1 MKFLQKYWLKYRK
14 RFLLA
19 IIFLTVEATCDLLQP
34 TIMSHIIDNGVR
46 TRSLRSVLE
55 MSGLMLLVTLIG
67 AAGAIIRS
75 QLASRVSQSFGA
87 DLRSDLFQK
96 IHSFSFE
103 EASKHEAASL
113 ITRITNDSTQ
123 IQNFANGLMRIFV
136 KAPILAIGAF
146 IMVALLSLK
155 LAAILLVVV
164 PLIVLFMYLSLKIAF
179 PYFAKMQQK
188 LDRNN
193 SVIREYLSG
202 IRVVKAFNTFDQE
215 VDRFEKSNSDLA
227 EISIKANRV
236 QVVFMPIITFTVNMA
251 VVFLLWTAQPE
262 ILKGTLRI
270 GLIIAFINYIAQI
283 LQSLTMIFNVYQ
295 MFIRAKASAERVSE
309 ILTIEKDQRKGDFPS
324 DKIQG
329 EITFKNVTFSY
340 PNTVGTPIL
349 RNINFKINS
358 KETLGII
365 GSTGSGKTTLV
376 HLILGFF
383 QANAGRI
390 LIDNQP
396 IEKYDLDGLRESIS
410 IVPQKA
416 LLFTGT
422 IVDNIRWGKMDAS
435 DEEVVAAAKVA
446 QAHKFIESFQ
456 DGYNTWIGQGGVNLS
471 GGQKQ
476 RISIARALIRHPKI
490 LILDDSVSAVDVETE
505 AAILNG
511 LNQMNKDLTCIT
523 ISQRI
528 SSVMN
533 LPKILVLDEGEMAGF
548 GTHQELLKTC
558 RVYQEICQ
566 SQLGKS
572 LIVPSRFQILDNF
585 DTHSSSQ
592 IKGLDTSG
600 GGIV

>member
-1 MKFLQKYWLKYRK
+1 MRFLQKYWLKYRK
-14 RFLLA
+14 RFLIAL
-19 IIFLTVEATCDLLQP
+19 IFLAVEATCDLLQP
-34 TIMSHIIDNGVR
+34 TIMSHVIDNGVR
-46 TRSLRSVLE
+46 NKSLSTVLE
-55 MSGLMLLVTLIG
+55 MGGLMLLVTFIG
-67 AAGAIIRS
+67 AVGAVIRS

-87 DLRSDLFQK
+87 DLRSDLFK
-96 IHSFSFE
+96 RIHSFSFE

-113 ITRITNDSTQ
+113 ITRITNDSSQ

-146 IMVALLSLK
+146 IMVTLLSLK

-202 IRVVKAFNTFDQE
+202 VRVVKAFNTFDQE
-215 VDRFEKSNSDLA
+215 VERFEKSNSDLA
-227 EISIKANRV
+227 NISIKANRV

-251 VVFLLWTAQPE
+251 VVFLLWTAQPA
-262 ILKGTLRI
+262 ILQGKLRV

-295 MFIRAKASAERVSE
+295 QFIRAKASAERVSE
-309 ILTIEKDQRKGDFPS
+309 ILSIRENEQNGVISSDQ
-324 DKIQG
+324 IHG
-329 EITFKNVTFSY
+329 EVTFKNVYFSY
-340 PNTVGTPIL
+340 PNTVGAPVI
-349 RNINFKINS
+349 RDINFKMNA

-383 QANAGRI
+383 HTNKGQI
-390 LIDNQP
+390 FIDGQP
-396 IEKYDLDGLRESIS
+396 LEKYVLDGLRESIS
-410 IVPQKA
+410 IVSQKA

-422 IVDNIRWGKMDAS
+422 IADNIRWGKMDAT
-435 DEEVVAAAKVA
+435 DEEVRAAAKVA
-446 QAHKFIESFQ
+446 QAHSFIESFQ
-456 DGYNTWIGQGGVNLS
+456 GGYNTWIGQGGVNLS

-476 RISIARALIRHPKI
+476 RISIARALIRNPKI

-505 AAILNG
+505 AAILSG
-511 LNQMNKDLTCIT
+511 LNQMSQELTCIIIT
-523 ISQRI
+523 QRI

-533 LPKILVLDEGEMAGF
+533 LPKILVLDDGEMTGF
-548 GTHQELLKTC
+548 GTHQQLMENC
-558 RVYQEICQ
+558 EVYQEIFQ

-572 LIVPSRFQILDNF
+572 SKLPDSHNPLNNF
-585 DTHSSSQ
+585 DAKFGQHND
-592 IKGLDTSG
+592 LD
-600 GGIV
+600 IAKEVNE

>member
-1 MKFLQKYWLKYRK
+1 LKFLQKYWLKYRK